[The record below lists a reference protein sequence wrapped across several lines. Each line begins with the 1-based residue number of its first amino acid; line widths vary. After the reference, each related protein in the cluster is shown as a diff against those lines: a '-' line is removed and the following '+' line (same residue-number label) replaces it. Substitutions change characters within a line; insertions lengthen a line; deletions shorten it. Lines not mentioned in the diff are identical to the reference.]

1 MAKSLVDL
9 RKNILSGLDAETAI
23 PVYNAIHND
32 NLDRWINE
40 SAQDVIVEL
49 MEASKDQ
56 FADAKTH
63 LQALMVYEVSIS
75 CASGTG
81 KLPATF
87 LYCLHFMVGGK
98 RAVRLSAAEFGRWD
112 NSNWAYVS
120 RTDKPLYMIG
130 AGAVK
135 YKPTSLT
142 TGKMTHLKK
151 HPVIT
156 TSQSTVFSEYAD
168 NLLIG
173 KVVLKALSALEIGD

>member
-1 MAKSLVDL
+1 MAKTLVNL
-9 RKNILSGLDAETAI
+9 RKNILSRLDPETSTPSYSAI
-23 PVYNAIHND
+23 DND

-49 MEASKDQ
+49 MEASKNQ
-56 FADAKTH
+56 FADAKVH
-63 LQALMVYEVSIS
+63 LQALMAYEVAVS

-81 KLPATF
+81 TLPTTF
-87 LYCLHFMVGGK
+87 LYCLHFMVDGK
-98 RAVRLSAAEFGRWD
+98 RAVKVDAAEFGKWD

-151 HPVIT
+151 HPPIIT
-156 TSQSTVFSEYAD
+156 EEGSVFSEYAD
-168 NLLIG
+168 NLLID
-173 KVVLKALSALEIGD
+173 KVVQKVLLSLEIGD